1 MEASVIPQRIVPCK
15 RPFSM
20 TLESPVV
27 VPRASGVAV
36 VDGWLWNKSPSTM
49 PVNTLF
55 VTKIGSPHATQHNA
69 FVRAQPR
76 KTFEKKDRVRK
87 EECAMRTRKGETMP
101 KSGAPTPSE
110 HRVFVGYGT
119 TPTTSGTEQQN
130 TTQHNRTPHGNTH
143 TNPHT
148 MLPMKQFTNEASKQ
162 AINPMNQ
169 PTNQPTTHAHAD
181 FDCPREQGQGGCPR
195 PIAFDRCVDGR
206 SQYGPSKAAHQTQ
219 QESR

>member
-130 TTQHNRTPHGNTH
+130 TTQHNRAILIYQKASAQEH
-143 TNPHT
+143 TY
-148 MLPMKQFTNEASKQ
+148 FTYVLDSSLKRKKRQDKIEERKFEVS
-162 AINPMNQ
+162 
-169 PTNQPTTHAHAD
+169 
-181 FDCPREQGQGGCPR
+181 
-195 PIAFDRCVDGR
+195 
-206 SQYGPSKAAHQTQ
+206 
-219 QESR
+219 